1 MKYDIIKAIT
11 SFLIIYL
18 SGSRIMSNIK
28 TENEHQKQTT
38 NNIQKKAALIWG
50 TADILRGL
58 YKPHEYGKV
67 ILPMTVIKRLH
78 DTLLPTRRAVL
89 ETVENVKTIKVEQIK
104 NRKLTDASGYSFYN
118 TSNFTLDTLLSD
130 AENIEENFRSFI
142 NGFSENVQDILENF
156 EFDKEITKMQNND
169 ALYSVIQEFNSQKA
183 YLGADTVTSTDM
195 GYIFEELVRRFSESY
210 GEGAGAHFTS
220 RDIIY
225 LMTDILLIDEKPS
238 DKAIVRTI
246 YDQTMGTSQML
257 SAMMERIKALDAN
270 ADVTTFGQELNPET
284 YAIAKADT
292 MIRGGNPD
300 NMALGSTLSKDAFSD
315 YTFDYLISN
324 PPFGIDWKKDQ
335 SAVKAEADLGEQ
347 GRFGVG
353 LPKISDGQLLFQ
365 LNGIAKLKDTGR
377 MAIIHNGSALFSG
390 NAGGGESEI
399 RRHVI
404 MNDWLEAI
412 IQLPTDLFYNTGIST
427 YIWIITKNKTKER
440 QGKVQ
445 LLDASKAFV
454 KRRKNIGDK
463 KVDIDKK
470 RRELIVEAYGEFAN
484 KIYTEEDSV
493 VESKVFNNDFFGYQK
508 VVVETPLYDENGNV
522 IRKKNGKPEPDTSK
536 RDTEDIPLTEDIDTY
551 INREVLPF
559 NPDAWVDKSKTKIGF
574 EIPFTRLFYK
584 YESPES
590 SKDIAQRIQTLEER
604 IIKNFKSLID
614 QRGEERDD

>member
-1 MKYDIIKAIT
+1 MVEQVTNEKMHHERMAI
-11 SFLIIYL
+11 
-18 SGSRIMSNIK
+18 NIK
-28 TENEHQKQTT
+28 E
-38 NNIQKKAALIWG
+38 KASLIWNI
-50 TADILRGL
+50 ADILRGL

-78 DTLLPTRRAVL
+78 DTLLPTRDDVLAVSKSV
-89 ETVENVKTIKVEQIK
+89 TNIKVVQIRD
-104 NRKLTDASGYSFYN
+104 RKLTDASGYTFYN
-118 TSNFTLDTLLSD
+118 TSRFTFENLLSD
-130 AENIEENFRSFI
+130 PENIYDNFNSFL
-142 NGFSENVQDILENF
+142 NGFSENVRDILDNF
-156 EFDKEITKMQNND
+156 EFDKEISKMANND
-169 ALYSVIQEFNSQKA
+169 ALFAVIQEFNSQKA

-210 GEGAGAHFTS
+210 GEDAGAHFTS

-225 LMTDILLIDEKPS
+225 LMTDILLINEKPS
-238 DKAIVRTI
+238 DKPIVRTI

-257 SAMMERIKALDAN
+257 SAMMERIKTLDVN

-300 NMALGSTLSKDAFSD
+300 NMALGSTLSKDAFSG

-335 SAVKAEADLGEQ
+335 NAVKEEAELGEN
-347 GRFGVG
+347 GRFGAG

-390 NAGGGESEI
+390 NAGGGESAI
-399 RRHVI
+399 REYVI

-427 YIWIITKNKTKER
+427 YIWIITKNKNKER

-445 LLDASKAFV
+445 LLDASKAFA
-454 KRRKNIGDK
+454 KRRKNIGNK
-463 KVDIDKK
+463 RVDIKK
-470 RRELIVEAYGEFAN
+470 AQRELIVQAYGEFAN
-484 KIYTEEDSV
+484 KIYTEDDSI
-493 VESKVFNNDFFGYQK
+493 VESKIFDNDFFGYQK
-508 VVVETPLYDENGNV
+508 VVVETPLYDENGNI

-559 NPDAWVDKSKTKIGF
+559 NPDVWVDKSKTKIGF
-574 EIPFTRLFYK
+574 EVPFTRLFYK
-584 YESPES
+584 YQAPES
-590 SKDIAQRIQTLEER
+590 SEVIAKRIKALEEK
-604 IIKNFKSLID
+604 IVKNFEALSSN
-614 QRGEERDD
+614 GVEELG

>member
-1 MKYDIIKAIT
+1 MVEQVTNEKMHHERMAI
-11 SFLIIYL
+11 
-18 SGSRIMSNIK
+18 NIK
-28 TENEHQKQTT
+28 E
-38 NNIQKKAALIWG
+38 KASLIWNI
-50 TADILRGL
+50 ADILRGL

-78 DTLLPTRRAVL
+78 DTLLPTRDDVLAVSKSV
-89 ETVENVKTIKVEQIK
+89 TNIKVVQIRD
-104 NRKLTDASGYSFYN
+104 RKLTDASGYTFYN
-118 TSNFTLDTLLSD
+118 TSRFTFENLLSD
-130 AENIEENFRSFI
+130 PENIYDNFNSFL
-142 NGFSENVQDILENF
+142 NGFSENVRDILDNF
-156 EFDKEITKMQNND
+156 EFDKEISKMANND
-169 ALYSVIQEFNSQKA
+169 ALFAVIQEFNSQKA

-210 GEGAGAHFTS
+210 GEDAGAHFTS

-225 LMTDILLIDEKPS
+225 LMTDILLINEKPS
-238 DKAIVRTI
+238 DKPIVRTI

-257 SAMMERIKALDAN
+257 SAMMERIKTLDAN

-300 NMALGSTLSKDAFSD
+300 NMALGSTLSKDAFSG

-335 SAVKAEADLGEQ
+335 NAVKEEAELGEN
-347 GRFGVG
+347 GRFGAG

-390 NAGGGESEI
+390 NAGGGESAI
-399 RRHVI
+399 REYVI

-427 YIWIITKNKTKER
+427 YIWIITKNKNKER

-445 LLDASKAFV
+445 LLDASKAFA
-454 KRRKNIGDK
+454 KRRKNIGNK
-463 KVDIDKK
+463 RVDIKK
-470 RRELIVEAYGEFAN
+470 AQRELIVQAYGEFAN
-484 KIYTEEDSV
+484 KIYTEDDSI
-493 VESKVFNNDFFGYQK
+493 VESKIFDNDFFGYQK
-508 VVVETPLYDENGNV
+508 VVVETPLYDESGNI

-559 NPDAWVDKSKTKIGF
+559 NPDGWVDKSKTKIGF

-584 YESPES
+584 YQAPES
-590 SKDIAQRIQTLEER
+590 SEVIAKRIKALEEK
-604 IIKNFKSLID
+604 IVKNFEALSSN
-614 QRGEERDD
+614 GVEELG

>member
-1 MKYDIIKAIT
+1 MAEQVTNEKKHHERMA
-11 SFLIIYL
+11 
-18 SGSRIMSNIK
+18 MNIK
-28 TENEHQKQTT
+28 E
-38 NNIQKKAALIWG
+38 KASLIWNI
-50 TADILRGL
+50 ADILRGL

-67 ILPMTVIKRLH
+67 ILPMTVIKHLH
-78 DTLLPTRRAVL
+78 DTLLPTRDDVLAVSKSV
-89 ETVENVKTIKVEQIK
+89 TNIKVAQIRD
-104 NRKLTDASGYSFYN
+104 RKLTDASGYTFYN
-118 TSNFTLDTLLSD
+118 TSRFTFENLLSD
-130 AENIEENFRSFI
+130 PENIYDNFNSFL
-142 NGFSENVQDILENF
+142 NGFSENVRDILDNF
-156 EFDKEITKMQNND
+156 EFDKEISKMANND
-169 ALYSVIQEFNSQKA
+169 ALFAVIQEFNSKKA
-183 YLGADTVTSTDM
+183 YLGADTITSTDM

-210 GEGAGAHFTS
+210 GEDAGAHFTS

-225 LMTDILLIDEKPS
+225 LMTDLLLINEKPS
-238 DKAIVRTI
+238 DKPIVRTI

-300 NMALGSTLSKDAFSD
+300 NMALGSTLSKDAFSG

-390 NAGGGESEI
+390 KAGGGESEI

-412 IQLPTDLFYNTGIST
+412 IQLPTDLFYNTGIAT

-470 RRELIVEAYGEFAN
+470 CRELIVEAYGEFAN
-484 KIYTEEDSV
+484 KIYTEDDLV
-493 VESKVFNNDFFGYQK
+493 VESKIFNNDFFGYQK
-508 VVVETPLYDENGNV
+508 VVVETPLYDESGNV

-536 RDTEDIPLTEDIDTY
+536 RDTEDIPLTEDVDTY

-559 NPDAWVDKSKTKIGF
+559 NPDVWVDKSKTKIGF

-590 SKDIAQRIQTLEER
+590 SKDIAQRIKALEDR
-604 IIKNFKSLID
+604 IIKNFEKLID
-614 QRGEERDD
+614 QRGDERDD

>member
-1 MKYDIIKAIT
+1 
-11 SFLIIYL
+11 
-18 SGSRIMSNIK
+18 MSNIK

-118 TSNFTLDTLLSD
+118 TSNFTFDTLLSD

-183 YLGADTVTSTDM
+183 YLGADIVTSTDM

-210 GEGAGAHFTS
+210 GEDAGAHFTS

-300 NMALGSTLSKDAFSD
+300 NMALGSTLSKDAFSG

-365 LNGIAKLKDTGR
+365 LN
-377 MAIIHNGSALFSG
+377 
-390 NAGGGESEI
+390 
-399 RRHVI
+399 
-404 MNDWLEAI
+404 
-412 IQLPTDLFYNTGIST
+412 
-427 YIWIITKNKTKER
+427 
-440 QGKVQ
+440 
-445 LLDASKAFV
+445 
-454 KRRKNIGDK
+454 
-463 KVDIDKK
+463 
-470 RRELIVEAYGEFAN
+470 
-484 KIYTEEDSV
+484 
-493 VESKVFNNDFFGYQK
+493 
-508 VVVETPLYDENGNV
+508 
-522 IRKKNGKPEPDTSK
+522 
-536 RDTEDIPLTEDIDTY
+536 
-551 INREVLPF
+551 NR
-559 NPDAWVDKSKTKIGF
+559 AT
-574 EIPFTRLFYK
+574 
-584 YESPES
+584 
-590 SKDIAQRIQTLEER
+590 TLVA
-604 IIKNFKSLID
+604 
-614 QRGEERDD
+614 

>member
-118 TSNFTLDTLLSD
+118 TSNFTFDTLLSD

-183 YLGADTVTSTDM
+183 YLGADIVTSTDM

-210 GEGAGAHFTS
+210 GEDAGAHFTS

-300 NMALGSTLSKDAFSD
+300 NMALGSTLSKDAFSG

-551 INREVLPF
+551 INREVLTF

-590 SKDIAQRIQTLEER
+590 SKDIAQRIKTLEER
-604 IIKNFKSLID
+604 IVKNFKFLID
-614 QRGEERDD
+614 QRGEEKND

>member
-118 TSNFTLDTLLSD
+118 TSNFTFDTLLSD

-183 YLGADTVTSTDM
+183 YLGADIVTSTDM

-210 GEGAGAHFTS
+210 GEDAGAHFTS

-300 NMALGSTLSKDAFSD
+300 NMALGSTLSKDAFSG

-559 NPDAWVDKSKTKIGF
+559 NPDAWVDKNKTKIGF

-590 SKDIAQRIQTLEER
+590 SKDIAQRIKTLEER
-604 IIKNFKSLID
+604 IVKNFKFLID
-614 QRGEERDD
+614 QRGEEKND

>member
-1 MKYDIIKAIT
+1 
-11 SFLIIYL
+11 
-18 SGSRIMSNIK
+18 MSNIK

-78 DTLLPTRRAVL
+78 DTLLPTREAVL
-89 ETVENVKTIKVEQIK
+89 ETVEKVKSIKVEQIK

-118 TSNFTLDTLLSD
+118 TSNFTFDTLLSD

-142 NGFSENVQDILENF
+142 NGFSENVQDILKNF
-156 EFDKEITKMQNND
+156 EFDKEITKMQDND

-210 GEGAGAHFTS
+210 GEDAGAHFTS

-225 LMTDILLIDEKPS
+225 LMTDILLIDEEPS

-300 NMALGSTLSKDAFSD
+300 NMALGSTLSKDAFSG

-335 SAVKAEADLGEQ
+335 SAVKAEADLGEK

-390 NAGGGESEI
+390 KAGGGESEI
-399 RRHVI
+399 RRYVI

-427 YIWIITKNKTKER
+427 YIWIITKNKNKER

-470 RRELIVEAYGEFAN
+470 CRELIVEAYGEFSN
-484 KIYTEEDSV
+484 KVYTEDDSI
-493 VESKVFNNDFFGYQK
+493 VESKIFNNDFFGYQK
-508 VVVETPLYDENGNV
+508 VVVETPLYDESGNI

-559 NPDAWVDKSKTKIGF
+559 NPDVWVDKSKTKIGF

-584 YESPES
+584 YQAPES
-590 SKDIAQRIQTLEER
+590 SKDISQRIKTLEER
-604 IIKNFKSLID
+604 IIKNFETLIN
-614 QRGEERDD
+614 

>member
-1 MKYDIIKAIT
+1 
-11 SFLIIYL
+11 
-18 SGSRIMSNIK
+18 MSNIK
-28 TENEHQKQTT
+28 TEKEHQKQTSV
-38 NNIQKKAALIWG
+38 NIQKKAALIWG

-78 DTLLPTRRAVL
+78 DTLFPTRKAVL
-89 ETVENVKTIKVEQIK
+89 ETVEKVKTIKVEQIK

-118 TSNFTLDTLLSD
+118 TSNFTFDTLLSD

-210 GEGAGAHFTS
+210 GEDAGAHFTS

-300 NMALGSTLSKDAFSD
+300 NMALGSTLSKDAFSG

-390 NAGGGESEI
+390 KAGGGESEI

-412 IQLPTDLFYNTGIST
+412 IQLPTDLFYNTGIAT

-470 RRELIVEAYGEFAN
+470 CRGLIVEAYGEFAN
-484 KIYTEEDSV
+484 KIYTEDDLV
-493 VESKVFNNDFFGYQK
+493 VESKIFNNDFFGYQK
-508 VVVETPLYDENGNV
+508 VVVETPQYDESGNV

-559 NPDAWVDKSKTKIGF
+559 NPDVWVDKSKTKIGF

-584 YESPES
+584 YQAPES
-590 SKDIAQRIQTLEER
+590 SKDIAQRIKTLEER
-604 IIKNFKSLID
+604 IIKNFEALID
-614 QRGEERDD
+614 QKGDEKND

>member
-1 MKYDIIKAIT
+1 
-11 SFLIIYL
+11 
-18 SGSRIMSNIK
+18 MSNIK

-78 DTLLPTRRAVL
+78 DTLLPTRKAVL
-89 ETVENVKTIKVEQIK
+89 ETVEKVKTIKVEQIK

-118 TSNFTLDTLLSD
+118 TSNFTFDTLLSD

-300 NMALGSTLSKDAFSD
+300 NMALGSTLSKDAFSG

-463 KVDIDKK
+463 KVDIDKQ

-584 YESPES
+584 YKSPES
-590 SKDIAQRIQTLEER
+590 SKDIAQRIKTLEER

-614 QRGEERDD
+614 QRGEEKND

>member
-1 MKYDIIKAIT
+1 
-11 SFLIIYL
+11 
-18 SGSRIMSNIK
+18 MSNIK

-38 NNIQKKAALIWG
+38 INIQKKAALIWG

-78 DTLLPTRRAVL
+78 DTLLPTREAVL
-89 ETVENVKTIKVEQIK
+89 ETVEKVKTIKVEQIK
-104 NRKLTDASGYSFYN
+104 NRKLSDASGYSFYN
-118 TSNFTLDTLLSD
+118 TSNFTFDTLLSD

-210 GEGAGAHFTS
+210 GEDAGAHFTS

-300 NMALGSTLSKDAFSD
+300 NMALGSTLSKDAFSG

-335 SAVKAEADLGEQ
+335 SAVKAEADLGEK
-347 GRFGVG
+347 GRFAVG

-399 RRHVI
+399 RRYVI

-427 YIWIITKNKTKER
+427 YIWIITKNKNKER

-454 KRRKNIGDK
+454 KRRKNIGEK

-484 KIYTEEDSV
+484 KVYSEDDSI
-493 VESKVFNNDFFGYQK
+493 VESKIFNNDFW
-508 VVVETPLYDENGNV
+508 L
-522 IRKKNGKPEPDTSK
+522 SK
-536 RDTEDIPLTEDIDTY
+536 
-551 INREVLPF
+551 
-559 NPDAWVDKSKTKIGF
+559 SCC
-574 EIPFTRLFYK
+574 
-584 YESPES
+584 
-590 SKDIAQRIQTLEER
+590 
-604 IIKNFKSLID
+604 
-614 QRGEERDD
+614 

>member
-1 MKYDIIKAIT
+1 
-11 SFLIIYL
+11 
-18 SGSRIMSNIK
+18 MSNIK

-38 NNIQKKAALIWG
+38 VNIQKKAALIWG

-78 DTLLPTRRAVL
+78 DTLLPTRKAVL
-89 ETVENVKTIKVEQIK
+89 ETVEKVKTIKVEQIK

-118 TSNFTLDTLLSD
+118 TSNFTFDTLLSD

-210 GEGAGAHFTS
+210 GEDAGAHFTS

-238 DKAIVRTI
+238 DEAIVRTI

-300 NMALGSTLSKDAFSD
+300 NMALGSTLSKDAFSG

-335 SAVKAEADLGEQ
+335 SAVKAEADLGDK

-365 LNGIAKLKDTGR
+365 LNGIAKLKNTGR

-427 YIWIITKNKTKER
+427 YIWIITKNKSKER

-484 KIYTEEDSV
+484 KIYTEENSV
-493 VESKVFNNDFFGYQK
+493 VESKIFNNDFFGYQK
-508 VVVETPLYDENGNV
+508 VVVETPLYDESGNV

-559 NPDAWVDKSKTKIGF
+559 NPDVWVDKSKTKIGF

-584 YESPES
+584 YQAPEN

-604 IIKNFKSLID
+604 IIKNFKALID
-614 QRGEERDD
+614 QRGEEKND

>member
-1 MKYDIIKAIT
+1 MKYDIIKTIT
-11 SFLIIYL
+11 SFFIIYL
-18 SGSRIMSNIK
+18 SGSRIMSKIK

-78 DTLLPTRRAVL
+78 DTLLPTRETVL
-89 ETVENVKTIKVEQIK
+89 ETVEKVKTIKVEQIK
-104 NRKLTDASGYSFYN
+104 NRRLSDASGYSFYN
-118 TSNFTLDTLLSD
+118 TSNFTFDTLLSD

-210 GEGAGAHFTS
+210 GEDAGAHFTS

-300 NMALGSTLSKDAFSD
+300 NMALGSTLSKDAFSG

-390 NAGGGESEI
+390 KAGGGESEI

-454 KRRKNIGDK
+454 KRRKNIGEK

-484 KIYTEEDSV
+484 KVYSENDSI
-493 VESKVFNNDFFGYQK
+493 VESKIFNNDFFGYQK
-508 VVVETPLYDENGNV
+508 VVVETPLYDENGNI

-536 RDTEDIPLTEDIDTY
+536 RDTEDISLTEDIDTY

-559 NPDAWVDKSKTKIGF
+559 NPDVWVDKSKTKIGF
-574 EIPFTRLFYK
+574 EVPFTRLFYK
-584 YESPES
+584 YQAPES
-590 SKDIAQRIQTLEER
+590 SKDIAQRLKTLEER
-604 IIKNFKSLID
+604 IIKNFETLID
-614 QRGEERDD
+614 QKGEERDD

>member
-1 MKYDIIKAIT
+1 
-11 SFLIIYL
+11 
-18 SGSRIMSNIK
+18 MSKIK

-38 NNIQKKAALIWG
+38 VNIQKKAALIWG

-78 DTLLPTRRAVL
+78 DTLLPTRKAVL
-89 ETVENVKTIKVEQIK
+89 ETVEKVKTIKVEQIK

-118 TSNFTLDTLLSD
+118 TSNFTFDTLLSD

-142 NGFSENVQDILENF
+142 NGFSENVQDILKNF
-156 EFDKEITKMQNND
+156 EFDKEITKMQDND

-210 GEGAGAHFTS
+210 GEDAGAHFTS

-300 NMALGSTLSKDAFSD
+300 NMALGSTLSKDAFSG

-335 SAVKAEADLGEQ
+335 SAVKAEADLGEK

-399 RRHVI
+399 RRYVI
-404 MNDWLEAI
+404 MK
-412 IQLPTDLFYNTGIST
+412 LPTDLFYNTGIST
-427 YIWIITKNKTKER
+427 YIWIITKNKDKER

-454 KRRKNIGDK
+454 KRRKNIGEK

-484 KIYTEEDSV
+484 KVYSENDSI
-493 VESKVFNNDFFGYQK
+493 VESKIFNNDFFGYQK
-508 VVVETPLYDENGNV
+508 VVVETPLYDESGNI

-559 NPDAWVDKSKTKIGF
+559 NPDVWVDKSKTKIGF

-584 YESPES
+584 YQVPES
-590 SKDIAQRIQTLEER
+590 SEDIAQRIKTLEER
-604 IIKNFKSLID
+604 IIKNFKTLID

>member
-28 TENEHQKQTT
+28 TETEHQKQTT

-118 TSNFTLDTLLSD
+118 TSNFTFDTLLSD

-300 NMALGSTLSKDAFSD
+300 NMALGSTLSKDAFSG

-614 QRGEERDD
+614 QRGEEKND

>member
-1 MKYDIIKAIT
+1 
-11 SFLIIYL
+11 
-18 SGSRIMSNIK
+18 MSKIK

-78 DTLLPTRRAVL
+78 DTLLPTRKAVL

-118 TSNFTLDTLLSD
+118 TSNFTFDTLLSD

-300 NMALGSTLSKDAFSD
+300 NMALGSTLSKDAFSG

-574 EIPFTRLFYK
+574 EVPFTRLFYK
-584 YESPES
+584 YQAPES
-590 SKDIAQRIQTLEER
+590 SNDIAQRIKTLEER
-604 IIKNFKSLID
+604 IIKNFEALID
-614 QRGEERDD
+614 QRGEEKND

>member
-1 MKYDIIKAIT
+1 MAEQVTNEKMHHERMAI
-11 SFLIIYL
+11 
-18 SGSRIMSNIK
+18 NIK
-28 TENEHQKQTT
+28 E
-38 NNIQKKAALIWG
+38 KASLIWNI
-50 TADILRGL
+50 ADILRGL

-78 DTLLPTRRAVL
+78 DTLLPTRDDVLAVSKSV
-89 ETVENVKTIKVEQIK
+89 TNIKVAQIRD
-104 NRKLTDASGYSFYN
+104 RKLTDASGYTFYN
-118 TSNFTLDTLLSD
+118 TSRFTFENLLSD
-130 AENIEENFRSFI
+130 PENIYDNFNSFL
-142 NGFSENVQDILENF
+142 NGFSENVRDILDNF
-156 EFDKEITKMQNND
+156 EFDKEISKMANND
-169 ALYSVIQEFNSQKA
+169 ALFSVIQEFNSKKA

-210 GEGAGAHFTS
+210 GEDAGAHFTS

-225 LMTDILLIDEKPS
+225 LMTDILLINEKPS
-238 DKAIVRTI
+238 DKPIVRTI

-300 NMALGSTLSKDAFSD
+300 NMALGSTLSKDAFSG

-335 SAVKAEADLGEQ
+335 NAVKEEAELGEN
-347 GRFGVG
+347 GRFGAG

-390 NAGGGESEI
+390 NAGGGESAI
-399 RRHVI
+399 REYVI

-427 YIWIITKNKTKER
+427 YIWIITKNKNKER

-470 RRELIVEAYGEFAN
+470 RRELIVEAYGEFVN
-484 KIYTEEDSV
+484 KVYTEDDSI
-493 VESKVFNNDFFGYQK
+493 VESKIFDNDFFGYQK
-508 VVVETPLYDENGNV
+508 VVVETPLYDESGNI
-522 IRKKNGKPEPDTSK
+522 IRKKNGKLEPDTSK

-559 NPDAWVDKSKTKIGF
+559 NPDVWVDKSKTKIGF
-574 EIPFTRLFYK
+574 EVPFTRLFYK
-584 YESPES
+584 YQAPES
-590 SKDIAQRIQTLEER
+590 SKDIAQRIKTLEER
-604 IIKNFKSLID
+604 IIKNFETLID
-614 QRGEERDD
+614 QRGEEKDD

>member
-1 MKYDIIKAIT
+1 MAEQVTNEKMHHERMAI
-11 SFLIIYL
+11 
-18 SGSRIMSNIK
+18 NIK
-28 TENEHQKQTT
+28 E
-38 NNIQKKAALIWG
+38 KASLIWNI
-50 TADILRGL
+50 ADILRGL

-78 DTLLPTRRAVL
+78 DTLLPTRDDVLAVSKSV
-89 ETVENVKTIKVEQIK
+89 TNIKVTQIRD
-104 NRKLTDASGYSFYN
+104 RKLTDASGYTFYN
-118 TSNFTLDTLLSD
+118 TSRFTFENLLSD
-130 AENIEENFRSFI
+130 PENIYDNFNSFL
-142 NGFSENVQDILENF
+142 NGFSENVRDILDNF
-156 EFDKEITKMQNND
+156 EFDKEISKMANND
-169 ALYSVIQEFNSQKA
+169 ALFAVIQEFNSQKA

-210 GEGAGAHFTS
+210 GEDAGAHFTS

-225 LMTDILLIDEKPS
+225 LMTDILLINEKPS
-238 DKAIVRTI
+238 DKPIVRTI

-257 SAMMERIKALDAN
+257 SAMMERIKSLDAN

-300 NMALGSTLSKDAFSD
+300 NMALGSTLSKYAFSG

-324 PPFGIDWKKDQ
+324 PPFGIDWTKDQ
-335 SAVKAEADLGEQ
+335 NAVKEESELGEN
-347 GRFGVG
+347 GRFGAG

-365 LNGIAKLKDTGR
+365 LNGISKLKDTGR

-390 NAGGGESEI
+390 NAGGGESAI
-399 RRHVI
+399 REYVI

-427 YIWIITKNKTKER
+427 YIWIITKNKAKER

-445 LLDASKAFV
+445 LLDASKAFA
-454 KRRKNIGDK
+454 KRRKNIGNK
-463 KVDIDKK
+463 RVDIKK
-470 RRELIVEAYGEFAN
+470 AQRELIVQAYGEFAN
-484 KIYTEEDSV
+484 KIYTEDDSI
-493 VESKVFNNDFFGYQK
+493 VESKIFDNDFFGYQK
-508 VVVETPLYDENGNV
+508 VVVETPLYDESGNI

-559 NPDAWVDKSKTKIGF
+559 NPDVWVDKSKTKIGF
-574 EIPFTRLFYK
+574 EVPFTRLFYK
-584 YESPES
+584 YQAPES
-590 SKDIAQRIQTLEER
+590 SEVIAKRIKALEEK
-604 IIKNFKSLID
+604 IVKNFEALSSN
-614 QRGEERDD
+614 GVEELG

>member
-1 MKYDIIKAIT
+1 
-11 SFLIIYL
+11 
-18 SGSRIMSNIK
+18 MSNIK

-38 NNIQKKAALIWG
+38 VNIQKKAALIWG

-78 DTLLPTRRAVL
+78 DTLLPTRKAVL
-89 ETVENVKTIKVEQIK
+89 ETVEKVKTIKVEQIK

-118 TSNFTLDTLLSD
+118 TSNFTFDTLLSD

-210 GEGAGAHFTS
+210 GEDAGAHFTS

-300 NMALGSTLSKDAFSD
+300 NMALGSTLSKDAFSG

-335 SAVKAEADLGEQ
+335 SAVKAEADLGDK

-365 LNGIAKLKDTGR
+365 LNGIAKLKNTGR

-427 YIWIITKNKTKER
+427 YIWIITKNKSKER

-484 KIYTEEDSV
+484 KIYTEENSV
-493 VESKVFNNDFFGYQK
+493 VESKIFNNDFFGYQK
-508 VVVETPLYDENGNV
+508 VVVETPLYDESGNV

-551 INREVLPF
+551 INREVVPF
-559 NPDAWVDKSKTKIGF
+559 NPDVWVDKSKTKIGF

-584 YESPES
+584 YQAPEN

-604 IIKNFKSLID
+604 IIKNFKALID
-614 QRGEERDD
+614 QRGEEKND

>member
-1 MKYDIIKAIT
+1 MVEQVTNEKMHHERMAI
-11 SFLIIYL
+11 
-18 SGSRIMSNIK
+18 NIK
-28 TENEHQKQTT
+28 E
-38 NNIQKKAALIWG
+38 KASLIWNI
-50 TADILRGL
+50 ADILRGL

-78 DTLLPTRRAVL
+78 DTLLPTRDDVLAVSKSV
-89 ETVENVKTIKVEQIK
+89 TNIKVVQIRD
-104 NRKLTDASGYSFYN
+104 RKLTDASGYTFYN
-118 TSNFTLDTLLSD
+118 TSRFTFENLLSD
-130 AENIEENFRSFI
+130 PENIYDNFNSFL
-142 NGFSENVQDILENF
+142 NGFSENVRDILDNF
-156 EFDKEITKMQNND
+156 EFDKEISKMANND
-169 ALYSVIQEFNSQKA
+169 ALFAVIQEFNSQKA

-210 GEGAGAHFTS
+210 GEDAGAHFTS

-225 LMTDILLIDEKPS
+225 LMTDILLINEKPS
-238 DKAIVRTI
+238 DKPIVRTI

-257 SAMMERIKALDAN
+257 SAMMERIKTLDAN

-300 NMALGSTLSKDAFSD
+300 NMALGSTLSKDAFSG

-335 SAVKAEADLGEQ
+335 NAVKEEAELGEN
-347 GRFGVG
+347 GRFGAG

-390 NAGGGESEI
+390 NAGGGESAI
-399 RRHVI
+399 REYVI

-427 YIWIITKNKTKER
+427 YIWIITKNKNKER

-445 LLDASKAFV
+445 LLDASKAFA
-454 KRRKNIGDK
+454 KRRKNIGNK
-463 KVDIDKK
+463 RVDIKK
-470 RRELIVEAYGEFAN
+470 AQRELIVQAYGEFAN
-484 KIYTEEDSV
+484 KIYTEDDSI
-493 VESKVFNNDFFGYQK
+493 VESKIFDNDCFGYQK
-508 VVVETPLYDENGNV
+508 VVVETPLYDESGNI

-559 NPDAWVDKSKTKIGF
+559 NPDGWVDKSKTKIGF

-584 YESPES
+584 YQAPES
-590 SKDIAQRIQTLEER
+590 SEVIAKRIKALEEK
-604 IIKNFKSLID
+604 IVKNFEALSSN
-614 QRGEERDD
+614 GVEELG